1 VINFQDFGLSLKQ
14 TGEISFASKIQINEF
29 STYKFQAD
37 SKSIYQSLTVKY
49 FENPSIGI
57 DLSHKMNHSGNVHEM
72 GLSFYL
78 ESK

>member
-1 VINFQDFGLSLKQ
+1 LKQ
-14 TGEISFASKIQINEF
+14 NGEISFASKLQINEF

-37 SKSIYQSLTVKY
+37 SRSIYQALTVKN

-57 DLSHKMNHSGNVHEM
+57 DLSHKMNHSGNAQEV
-72 GLSFYL
+72 GLSIYL